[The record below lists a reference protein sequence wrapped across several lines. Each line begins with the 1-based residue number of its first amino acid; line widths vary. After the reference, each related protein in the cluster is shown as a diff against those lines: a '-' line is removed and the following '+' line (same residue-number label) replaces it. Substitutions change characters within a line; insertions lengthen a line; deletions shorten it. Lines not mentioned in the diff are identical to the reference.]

1 VDVHAP
7 VSERTVS
14 NRHES
19 PKEEKKKRNGEMLK
33 KGKEEK
39 GEWNGWRRGRG
50 TYLQGRMWVW
60 VMFVSL
66 GPVIFSQFL
75 RCGRVLW

>member
-39 GEWNGWRRGRG
+39 GE
-50 TYLQGRMWVW
+50 
-60 VMFVSL
+60 
-66 GPVIFSQFL
+66 
-75 RCGRVLW
+75 